1 MNSTAK
7 QKATLEEKWLA
18 ALEAGKTE
26 PVETRPGQKEVNP
39 AKEIVM
45 KLEVEWENL
54 FFLKMKIDFLLPF
67 SISFTTDV

>member
-1 MNSTAK
+1 
-7 QKATLEEKWLA
+7 LA
-18 ALEAGKTE
+18 E

-45 KLEVEWENL
+45 KLEVEWENQ
-54 FFLKMKIDFLLPF
+54 FFKTKIDFLLTY

>member
-1 MNSTAK
+1 
-7 QKATLEEKWLA
+7 LA

-45 KLEVEWENL
+45 KLEVE
-54 FFLKMKIDFLLPF
+54 
-67 SISFTTDV
+67 

>member
-7 QKATLEEKWLA
+7 HKATLEEKWLA
-18 ALEAGKTE
+18 E

-45 KLEVEWENL
+45 KLEVE
-54 FFLKMKIDFLLPF
+54 
-67 SISFTTDV
+67 

>member
-7 QKATLEEKWLA
+7 HKATLEEKWLA
-18 ALEAGKTE
+18 E

-45 KLEVEWENL
+45 KLEVEWENQ
-54 FFLKMKIDFLLPF
+54 FFKTKIDFLLTY